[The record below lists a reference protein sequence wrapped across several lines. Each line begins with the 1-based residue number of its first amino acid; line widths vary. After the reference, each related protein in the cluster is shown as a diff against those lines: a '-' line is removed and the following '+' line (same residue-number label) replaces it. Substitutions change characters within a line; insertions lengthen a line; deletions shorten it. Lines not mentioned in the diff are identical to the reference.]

1 VRLCDPEKVKAG
13 DRYLPKIHQGCF
25 CDADNGGLDNGG
37 YGLADDC
44 NCDLSKGKVY
54 GCVDWTYSGDTS
66 ICSATGSDSKIGGTR
81 LDITLN
87 ILATIYGR
95 LLDLAI
101 GLTVFRYSI
110 YRKSVTPELVDDEG
124 LCPPLCAVC
133 CKCLGPGAQRIIILI
148 WVAISV
154 PVVIFMGTLGMF
166 GSNTWPLAQRFV
178 SQFVFEWIIAEPA
191 ETAITCL
198 LGMHDTKQLMNEGEE
213 GGSTEVQT
221 TSNPVDADDGADDEE
236 KGKKKKGKKGTPR
249 RQPEI
254 V

>member
-1 VRLCDPEKVKAG
+1 MRAAKNGGVASLFMGQCHFIRGSDAFCKSAAEEGVCLKQNSLANCLANLKNTCGPGYKKCLASDPSG
-13 DRYLPKIHQGCF
+13 DKTFGDSIDAIQLAKLQGCNPTCCKGCKIHTGCF
-25 CDADNGGLDNGG
+25 CDGDWPNADG

-54 GCVDWTYSGDTS
+54 GCVDWTQGGDGN

-124 LCPPLCAVC
+124 LCPPFCCARVLN
-133 CKCLGPGAQRIIILI
+133 LGPGAQRIIILI

-154 PVVIFMGTLGMF
+154 PVVCRGD
-166 GSNTWPLAQRFV
+166 
-178 SQFVFEWIIAEPA
+178 
-191 ETAITCL
+191 TC
-198 LGMHDTKQLMNEGEE
+198 
-213 GGSTEVQT
+213 
-221 TSNPVDADDGADDEE
+221 
-236 KGKKKKGKKGTPR
+236 TPFR
-249 RQPEI
+249 ANN
-254 V
+254 